1 MEKDLFKE
9 AVKLF
14 KARVTDM
21 NKIQELLVQQNPE
34 ASGQAIEDAMTR
46 LKTYRKSEG
55 FKSIIIGAIL
65 FAGGVLAFLTITGGI
80 IVMALM
86 GALLGGG
93 IGMLAKGIMEYTKMK

>member
-14 KARVTDM
+14 KSRITDM
-21 NKIQELLVQQNPE
+21 NKIQELLTQQNPE
-34 ASGQAIEDAMTR
+34 ANSEAIEDAMVR
-46 LKTYRKSEG
+46 LKAYRKSEG

-65 FAGGVLAFLTITGGI
+65 LAGGVLAFLTITGGI

-93 IGMLAKGIMEYTKMK
+93 IGMLAKGVMEYTKMK